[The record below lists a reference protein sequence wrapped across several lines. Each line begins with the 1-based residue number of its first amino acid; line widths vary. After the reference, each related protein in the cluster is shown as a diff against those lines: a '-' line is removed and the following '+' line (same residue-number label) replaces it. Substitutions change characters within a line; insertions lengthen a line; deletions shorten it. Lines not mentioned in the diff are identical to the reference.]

1 MVVTSPDLE
10 SLYKILGEYAKRSE
24 FEDYTLKSDRD
35 DILKRIS
42 RMEKRVED
50 TTDKMIKWEP
60 EWEKMQANIEYLM
73 QNKIDQATLDE
84 AIDRLKNIISQM
96 SGGNSVV
103 AAFDQDELREAVKRL
118 QAEVDALKK
127 TSFQTTND
135 LTKLQSAHAET
146 QKVTFANQGNLQNLT
161 QRVERLEDLMNK
173 L

>member
-1 MVVTSPDLE
+1 MVVSTPDLE
-10 SLYKILGEYAKRSE
+10 SLYKVLNEYAKRSE

-84 AIDRLKNIISQM
+84 AIDRLKNIIS
-96 SGGNSVV
+96 
-103 AAFDQDELREAVKRL
+103 
-118 QAEVDALKK
+118 
-127 TSFQTTND
+127 
-135 LTKLQSAHAET
+135 
-146 QKVTFANQGNLQNLT
+146 
-161 QRVERLEDLMNK
+161 
-173 L
+173 

>member
-1 MVVTSPDLE
+1 
-10 SLYKILGEYAKRSE
+10 
-24 FEDYTLKSDRD
+24 
-35 DILKRIS
+35 
-42 RMEKRVED
+42 MEKRVED

>member
-1 MVVTSPDLE
+1 MVVSTPDLD
-10 SLYKILGEYAKRSE
+10 SLYKILNEYAKRSE

-60 EWEKMQANIEYLM
+60 DWEKMQANIEYLM

-127 TSFQTTND
+127 TSFQTSND
-135 LTKLQSAHAET
+135 LTKLQSAHSET
-146 QKVTFANQGNLQNLT
+146 
-161 QRVERLEDLMNK
+161 
-173 L
+173 

>member
-10 SLYKILGEYAKRSE
+10 TLYKILGEYAKRTE

-35 DILKRIS
+35 DILKRMS

-60 EWEKMQANIEYLM
+60 EWEKMQANIEFLM
-73 QNKIDQATLDE
+73 HNKIDQATLDE

-161 QRVERLEDLMNK
+161 QRVDRLEDLMNK

>member
-1 MVVTSPDLE
+1 
-10 SLYKILGEYAKRSE
+10 
-24 FEDYTLKSDRD
+24 
-35 DILKRIS
+35 
-42 RMEKRVED
+42 
-50 TTDKMIKWEP
+50 
-60 EWEKMQANIEYLM
+60 MQANIEYLM

>member
-1 MVVTSPDLE
+1 MVVSTPDLD
-10 SLYKILGEYAKRSE
+10 SLYKILNEYAKRSE

-127 TSFQTTND
+127 TTFQTTND
-135 LTKLQSAHAET
+135 LTKLQSAHSET
-146 QKVTFANQGNLQNLT
+146 QKVTFANQGSLQNLT